1 MSIIRAAKNI
11 RGIIFS
17 RKVVVVWHC
26 PLGIP
31 NHLPYVLLLFPKHI
45 SIYIKTYIIRG
56 MCCLGGRGCGNL
68 LLLVLVL
75 LGLGLLGLGH
85 VPKSRLVSMLLL
97 SIQELIEYLVLGRG
111 SFLTRWVS
119 GA

>member
-31 NHLPYVLLLFPKHI
+31 NHLPYVLLLLPKHI
-45 SIYIKTYIIRG
+45 SIYIKTYVIRG

-68 LLLVLVL
+68 LVLVL
-75 LGLGLLGLGH
+75 LGLGH
-85 VPKSRLVSMLLL
+85 ISKSRLVSMLLL
-97 SIQELIEYLVLGRG
+97 SIQELVEYLVLGRR